1 VTTPSAEK
9 RALLLYELALSLV
22 ETKGTCISVGLTR
35 LKEFRSSG
43 FTIHYMPSSAICMF
57 GTDAKY
63 LKTYSL
69 RHRER

>member
-1 VTTPSAEK
+1 MTTPSAEK

-43 FTIHYMPSSAICMF
+43 FTIHYMPSS
-57 GTDAKY
+57 GHLHVWYRRKVPQN
-63 LKTYSL
+63 L
-69 RHRER
+69 